1 MGSVE
6 SRLTAAP
13 GAGGQM
19 EKDAPRHATSAR
31 TEKKPW
37 ETPKL
42 SYVGDVED
50 VVQQGEGK
58 MTRASADP
66 GEDRKTRPSG

>member
-1 MGSVE
+1 
-6 SRLTAAP
+6 
-13 GAGGQM
+13 M
-19 EKDAPRHATSAR
+19 EKDAQRQPSSTR

-37 ETPKL
+37 EAPKL

-50 VVQQGEGK
+50 VVQGGEGK
-58 MTRASADP
+58 LTRTAADP

>member
-1 MGSVE
+1 
-6 SRLTAAP
+6 
-13 GAGGQM
+13 M
-19 EKDAPRHATSAR
+19 EKDEERQHMSDR

-58 MTRASADP
+58 LTRTAADP
-66 GEDRKTRPSG
+66 GEDRKQRPTG